1 MARGR
6 RPEPAQSKVIR
17 GNFRPDRHAHGP
29 RVETG
34 LPPCPKWLSRQARK
48 HWSDIGAKLA
58 AAGLISVI
66 DGDVFAAHCD
76 TVARFAEVCQ
86 GLKTLEGTI
95 DQTPNGYA
103 VQAAWFTVRS
113 KLFEQLIKGAREFG
127 LTPAARS
134 AIKAPEQQQ
143 LPLDGWADL

>member
-6 RPEPAQSKVIR
+6 RAEPAQAKVLR
-17 GNFRPDRHAHGP
+17 GNFRPDIHFHGP
-29 RVETG
+29 KVEQG
-34 LPPCPKWLSRQARK
+34 LPPCPKWLGRPAKK
-48 HWSDIGAKLA
+48 HWSAIGGQLA
-58 AAGLISVI
+58 AAGLISII

-76 TVARFAEVCQ
+76 TVARFAEVCEKLQ
-86 GLKTLEGTI
+86 NVEQSLDG
-95 DQTPNGYA
+95 TPNGFL
-103 VQAAWFTVRS
+103 VQSAWFTVRS

-143 LPLDGWADL
+143 LPLGGWDDV

>member
-6 RPEPAQSKVIR
+6 RPGPAQSKVIQ

-29 RVETG
+29 RVDTG
-34 LPPCPKWLSRQARK
+34 LPPCPKWLDRQAKK
-48 HWSDIGAKLA
+48 HWSAIGGQLA

-76 TVARFAEVCQ
+76 TVARFAEVCSK
-86 GLKTLEGTI
+86 LKDVEQAL
-95 DQTPNGYA
+95 DDTPNGFM
-103 VQAAWFTVRS
+103 VQSALFTVRS
-113 KLFEQLIKGAREFG
+113 KLFDQLLKSAREFG

-134 AIKAPEQQQ
+134 AIKSPEQSQ
-143 LPLDGWADL
+143 LPLDGWADV